1 MTGGKI
7 ACVIGLFA
15 LKIPLLCAKMVEKWN
30 LFHKIGRKILSSP
43 EGSDFSFGKTRRI
56 MLKISL
62 KQGQYVNI
70 GDNIRVVYVGGTG
83 NHGRLMIDA
92 PKEVKIARSTVEQNP
107 ERRKDTYYPEPAIS
121 KEAQDEIK
129 KILWNERMKAET
141 KKDAE
146 RMSH

>member
-1 MTGGKI
+1 MKNKE
-7 ACVIGLFA
+7 V
-15 LKIPLLCAKMVEKWN
+15 K
-30 LFHKIGRKILSSP
+30 SSP
-43 EGSDFSFGKTRRI
+43 HQEGKFYFVKLDLSFGKTRRI

>member
-1 MTGGKI
+1 MIQNVANGIVMKN
-7 ACVIGLFA
+7 
-15 LKIPLLCAKMVEKWN
+15 KEAK
-30 LFHKIGRKILSSP
+30 SSP
-43 EGSDFSFGKTRRI
+43 HQRVRILLRKTRRI

-129 KILWNERMKAET
+129 KILWNERMKAEI

-146 RMSH
+146 RMKH

>member
-1 MTGGKI
+1 
-7 ACVIGLFA
+7 
-15 LKIPLLCAKMVEKWN
+15 
-30 LFHKIGRKILSSP
+30 
-43 EGSDFSFGKTRRI
+43 

-129 KILWNERMKAET
+129 KILWNERMKGET
-141 KKDAE
+141 KICRKNE
-146 RMSH
+146 PLSSLKTSCNHLVRRGRNPGRSVCYK

>member
-1 MTGGKI
+1 MIQNVANGIVMKN
-7 ACVIGLFA
+7 
-15 LKIPLLCAKMVEKWN
+15 KEAK
-30 LFHKIGRKILSSP
+30 SSP
-43 EGSDFSFGKTRRI
+43 HQRVRILLRKTRRI

>member
-1 MTGGKI
+1 
-7 ACVIGLFA
+7 
-15 LKIPLLCAKMVEKWN
+15 
-30 LFHKIGRKILSSP
+30 
-43 EGSDFSFGKTRRI
+43 

-70 GDNIRVVYVGGTG
+70 GDNIRVVYVGG
-83 NHGRLMIDA
+83 
-92 PKEVKIARSTVEQNP
+92 KEVKIARSTVEQNP

>member
-1 MTGGKI
+1 
-7 ACVIGLFA
+7 
-15 LKIPLLCAKMVEKWN
+15 
-30 LFHKIGRKILSSP
+30 
-43 EGSDFSFGKTRRI
+43 

-129 KILWNERMKAET
+129 KILWHEIGNKKRCRKNESLSSFLKHCT
-141 KKDAE
+141 IIW
-146 RMSH
+146 

>member
-1 MTGGKI
+1 MIQNVANGI
-7 ACVIGLFA
+7 AM
-15 LKIPLLCAKMVEKWN
+15 KNKEAK
-30 LFHKIGRKILSSP
+30 SSP
-43 EGSDFSFGKTRRI
+43 HQRVRILLRKTRRI

>member
-1 MTGGKI
+1 MKN
-7 ACVIGLFA
+7 
-15 LKIPLLCAKMVEKWN
+15 KEAK
-30 LFHKIGRKILSSP
+30 SSP
-43 EGSDFSFGKTRRI
+43 HQRVRILLRKTRRI

-92 PKEVKIARSTVEQNP
+92 PKDVRIARSTVEQNP

-146 RMSH
+146 RMSR

>member
-1 MTGGKI
+1 MIQNVANGI
-7 ACVIGLFA
+7 AMQN
-15 LKIPLLCAKMVEKWN
+15 KEAK
-30 LFHKIGRKILSSP
+30 SSP
-43 EGSDFSFGKTRRI
+43 HQRVRILLRKTRRI

-92 PKEVKIARSTVEQNP
+92 PKDVRIARSTVEQNP

-146 RMSH
+146 RMSR

>member
-1 MTGGKI
+1 MKN
-7 ACVIGLFA
+7 
-15 LKIPLLCAKMVEKWN
+15 KEAK
-30 LFHKIGRKILSSP
+30 SSP
-43 EGSDFSFGKTRRI
+43 HQRVRILLRKTRRI

-92 PKEVKIARSTVEQNP
+92 PKDVRIARSTVEQNP

-146 RMSH
+146 RMKH

>member
-1 MTGGKI
+1 MKN
-7 ACVIGLFA
+7 
-15 LKIPLLCAKMVEKWN
+15 KEAK
-30 LFHKIGRKILSSP
+30 SSP
-43 EGSDFSFGKTRRI
+43 HQRVRILLRKTRRI

-92 PKEVKIARSTVEQNP
+92 PKEIKIARSTVEQNP

-146 RMSH
+146 RMNH

>member
-1 MTGGKI
+1 MIQNVANGI
-7 ACVIGLFA
+7 AM
-15 LKIPLLCAKMVEKWN
+15 KNKEAK
-30 LFHKIGRKILSSP
+30 SSP
-43 EGSDFSFGKTRRI
+43 HQRVRILLRKTRRI

-92 PKEVKIARSTVEQNP
+92 PKDVRIARSTVEQNP

-146 RMSH
+146 RMSR

>member
-1 MTGGKI
+1 
-7 ACVIGLFA
+7 
-15 LKIPLLCAKMVEKWN
+15 
-30 LFHKIGRKILSSP
+30 
-43 EGSDFSFGKTRRI
+43 

-92 PKEVKIARSTVEQNP
+92 PKDVRIARSTVEQNRSAGKIP
-107 ERRKDTYYPEPAIS
+107 IIRNLRS
-121 KEAQDEIK
+121 QKEAQAEIK

-141 KKDAE
+141 KRCRK
-146 RMSH
+146 RMTSR

>member
-1 MTGGKI
+1 MTDAPVQTGVQNVANGI
-7 ACVIGLFA
+7 A
-15 LKIPLLCAKMVEKWN
+15 M
-30 LFHKIGRKILSSP
+30 
-43 EGSDFSFGKTRRI
+43 KTRRS

-92 PKEVKIARSTVEQNP
+92 PKDVRIARSTVEQNP

-146 RMSH
+146 RMKH

>member
-1 MTGGKI
+1 MIQNVANGI
-7 ACVIGLFA
+7 AM
-15 LKIPLLCAKMVEKWN
+15 KNKEAK
-30 LFHKIGRKILSSP
+30 SSP
-43 EGSDFSFGKTRRI
+43 HQEGKFDFVKLDFSFGKTRRI

>member
-1 MTGGKI
+1 
-7 ACVIGLFA
+7 
-15 LKIPLLCAKMVEKWN
+15 
-30 LFHKIGRKILSSP
+30 
-43 EGSDFSFGKTRRI
+43 

-107 ERRKDTYYPEPAIS
+107 ERRKDIYYPEPAIS

>member
-1 MTGGKI
+1 MKN
-7 ACVIGLFA
+7 
-15 LKIPLLCAKMVEKWN
+15 KEAK
-30 LFHKIGRKILSSP
+30 SSP
-43 EGSDFSFGKTRRI
+43 HQRVRILLRKTRRI

-92 PKEVKIARSTVEQNP
+92 PKEIKIARSTVEQNP

-146 RMSH
+146 RMSR

>member
-1 MTGGKI
+1 
-7 ACVIGLFA
+7 
-15 LKIPLLCAKMVEKWN
+15 MVVQ
-30 LFHKIGRKILSSP
+30 P
-43 EGSDFSFGKTRRI
+43 
-56 MLKISL
+56 
-62 KQGQYVNI
+62 
-70 GDNIRVVYVGGTG
+70 
-83 NHGRLMIDA
+83 
-92 PKEVKIARSTVEQNP
+92 EVKIARSTVEQNP